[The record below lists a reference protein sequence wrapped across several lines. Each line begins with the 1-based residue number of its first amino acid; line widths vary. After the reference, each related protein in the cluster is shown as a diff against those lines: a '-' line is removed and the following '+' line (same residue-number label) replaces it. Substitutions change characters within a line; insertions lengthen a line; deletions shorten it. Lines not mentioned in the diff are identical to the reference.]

1 MASENRSDN
10 HCIRCG
16 REVSGEGP
24 ALCDQCKA
32 EGFQI
37 CENCGIRVA
46 NGTTPYCDTCAEE
59 IVGTG

>member
-1 MASENRSDN
+1 MANEGTST

-16 REVSGEGP
+16 KEVPGP
-24 ALCDQCKA
+24 GPKLCDDCIGK
-32 EGFQI
+32 GFTI

-46 NGTTPYCDTCAEE
+46 NGTTPYCDTCAEA